1 MRVRS
6 DIDRMNKAFR
16 LGIVL
21 SSAIAVGLLLA
32 SCATLEKEQV
42 ARVENAA
49 LLTVTCDRRVD
60 TSDFQGLAALANK
73 LAQDEQF
80 HLKPIAVKLR
90 DDIFQRY
97 AQGFPFALLEEQAV
111 IGSSAYKSLAAEEF
125 EINRLFYETPDGY
138 SALPL
143 GDKEAFAR
151 IVAAFPDAQAF
162 MACSAYFKLTK
173 MFQIIGFGTAR
184 VDAFVTIAAY
194 DRDRKVI
201 LRKTSYGSSADSI
214 QFALG
219 GVFDASQVQPLC
231 IQAADQARLAFER
244 WFAKSK

>member
-1 MRVRS
+1 
-6 DIDRMNKAFR
+6 MNRAFR
-16 LGIVL
+16 LGIA
-21 SSAIAVGLLLA
+21 AIAAGLALA

-49 LLTVTCDRRVD
+49 LLTVTCDRRID
-60 TSDFQGLAALANK
+60 ASDFRGIAALVNK

-111 IGSSAYKSLAAEEF
+111 IGSSAYKNLAAQESDL
-125 EINRLFYETPDGY
+125 NRLFYETPDGY

-143 GDKEAFAR
+143 GDKEAFVR
-151 IVAAFPDAQAF
+151 IVAAFPDVQGF
-162 MACSAYFKLTK
+162 MSCSAYFKLTK

-184 VDAFVTIAAY
+184 VDAFISIAVY
-194 DRDRKVI
+194 DRGRKVI
-201 LRKTSYGSSADSI
+201 LQKTSYGSSKDSI

-219 GVFDASQVQPLC
+219 GVFDASDVQPLC
-231 IQAADQARLAFER
+231 VQAADQARLSFER
-244 WFAKSK
+244 WFAENK